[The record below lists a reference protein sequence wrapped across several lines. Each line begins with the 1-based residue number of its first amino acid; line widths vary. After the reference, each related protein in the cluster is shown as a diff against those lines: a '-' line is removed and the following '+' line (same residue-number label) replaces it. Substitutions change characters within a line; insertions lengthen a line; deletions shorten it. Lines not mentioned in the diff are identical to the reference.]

1 MSRPAMAA
9 RDRCQT
15 SVFSRSERFR
25 NPSAYTW
32 TMAASSIRSSRYVRS
47 AGEAVV
53 AGAGPDGVITHKLA
67 QVERNLCA
75 IRGDL
80 HRPLLLC
87 RYSCSERL
95 ERDRFAMDEI
105 RHRRGADEAREPA
118 HDLARVGV
126 GRHRVDA
133 LDACGD
139 GHDATQQLHLFGAVD
154 EIAAS
159 RPGRLVADK
168 QHGVV
173 WIG

>member
-15 SVFSRSERFR
+15 SVFSRSDRFR
-25 NPSAYTW
+25 NPSAYTC
-32 TMAASSIRSSRYVRS
+32 TMAASSTRSTKYVRS

-53 AGAGPDGVITHKLA
+53 AGPDGVITHKLA
-67 QVERNLCA
+67 QVERNVCA

-80 HRPLLLC
+80 HRPLFLY

-126 GRHRVDA
+126 G
-133 LDACGD
+133 
-139 GHDATQQLHLFGAVD
+139 
-154 EIAAS
+154 
-159 RPGRLVADK
+159 
-168 QHGVV
+168 
-173 WIG
+173 